1 MERFAVCG
9 VNGIEHPKIG
19 CSPRRRRAHLPA
31 MLTGG
36 RLAVV
41 FASALVATVVVVT
54 AGSLDAVETPI
65 SISNSAL
72 DFGSIAVGSSS
83 ERSVNLT
90 NTGGDAFGPITI
102 FGGAIA
108 TAEFSSTHF
117 CTGATLQPGG
127 SCQIFYTFTP
137 SAAGTLNDVSNFV
150 ISETN
155 SQSDGEAFSVSLT
168 GSARLAANLPPA
180 VVTAVVTPDDST
192 ATTIST
198 VTTTTTAPTTT
209 TSTTA
214 TATTGAGTATAGST
228 GDAPG
233 DSPSPAE
240 TTTVARQVLTGIV
253 EPGPAVVVKVDNVE
267 AGPQSGLN
275 QADVVFEEIVEG
287 QQTRF
292 AAVFNSARD
301 VNPVGPIRSA
311 RTQDVNLLLSLNDPA
326 IVYSGANEGVDAA
339 LQNAGFELFGEATA
353 GVFRAEDREAPHN
366 LFANLSAIW
375 PQIVSSGDAVPAFD
389 YVEPGQAVGGTP
401 VTFASMMVG
410 SNDVRWDWNDT
421 LGLFLR
427 SQLGGPHQLT
437 DGQATAKNVVVLVVD
452 YGASPAGGGPEA
464 QTLGTERA
472 VVYSDGQR
480 IEGTWQRAN
489 PTDPFTLLDAGGAP
503 ILLAPGRTWVELVD
517 TNNNLTDG

>member
-1 MERFAVCG
+1 
-9 VNGIEHPKIG
+9 
-19 CSPRRRRAHLPA
+19 
-31 MLTGG
+31 MLTGC
-36 RLAVV
+36 RLASL
-41 FASALVATVVVVT
+41 FASTLAGATVVVVT
-54 AGSLDAVETPI
+54 AGSLDAVDTPI
-65 SISNSAL
+65 SISTSAL
-72 DFGSIAVGSSS
+72 DFGSIAVGSTS

-90 NTGGDAFGPITI
+90 NTGGDTFGPITI
-102 FGGAIA
+102 FGGAIP
-108 TAEFSSTHF
+108 TDEFSSTHF

-137 SAAGTLNDVSNFV
+137 SAAGSFSDVSNFV
-150 ISETN
+150 ISQTGN
-155 SQSDGEAFSVSLT
+155 QSDGEAFSVSLS
-168 GSARLAANLPPA
+168 GSGRLAANLPP
-180 VVTAVVTPDDST
+180 VVNTAVLNPDVLSPDDST
-192 ATTIST
+192 I
-198 VTTTTTAPTTT
+198 TTTTTLTVTTSTAPATT

-214 TATTGAGTATAGST
+214 TATTGATAGPT
-228 GDAPG
+228 GSAPGGPG
-233 DSPSPAE
+233 DSPSPADTATTT
-240 TTTVARQVLTGIV
+240 TTTVPRQMLTGIV

-275 QADVVFEEIVEG
+275 QADIVFEEIVEG

-326 IVYSGANEGVDAA
+326 IVYSGANDGVNAA
-339 LQNAGFELFGEATA
+339 LQGAGFELFGEATA
-353 GVFRAEDREAPHN
+353 GFFRVEDREAPHN

-375 PQIVSSGDAVPAFD
+375 PQIVSSGDAVPAFQ
-389 YVEPGQAVGGTP
+389 YMEPDQAVVGTP
-401 VTFASMMVG
+401 VTFASMLVG
-410 SNDVRWDWNDT
+410 SYDVRWDWNET

-437 DGQATAKNVVVLVVD
+437 DGQASTKSVVVLVLD
-452 YGASPAGGGPEA
+452 YGTSPAGGGPEA
-464 QTLGTERA
+464 QTLGTGRA

-489 PTDPFTLLDAGGAP
+489 PTDPFTLVDAGGAP